1 VLLDLVPLGATLEP
15 SVVGSF
21 AAVAGQGKLRELPR
35 TDLSVVLCELGK
47 GFKGLWIPYQHRSIR
62 QAVVPAS

>member
-1 VLLDLVPLGATLEP
+1 VGDVAAIVLLDLVPLGAALEP

-21 AAVAGQGKLRELPR
+21 AAVAGQEELPG
-35 TDLSVVLCELGK
+35 TYFSVVLCELGK

-62 QAVVPAS
+62 